1 MEKAIYNIGNLR
13 YFFTIVFGM
22 NRQITKE
29 TIEIKDENGEVQSET
44 NPKDYIITIGKS
56 AVIVTI
62 PNPINNIRIPY
73 VVKRLKF
80 VGNEVQAEFNRSMKF
95 YIDNEGYNWV
105 YARDNVGEFIS
116 YFKDNNKVYHFE
128 I

>member
-1 MEKAIYNIGNLR
+1 
-13 YFFTIVFGM
+13 
-22 NRQITKE
+22 
-29 TIEIKDENGEVQSET
+29 
-44 NPKDYIITIGKS
+44 
-56 AVIVTI
+56 
-62 PNPINNIRIPY
+62 
-73 VVKRLKF
+73 
-80 VGNEVQAEFNRSMKF
+80 MKF